1 MGKKTLYLVGDN
13 QLDYVAEVGE
23 TKINLNY
30 SNGDQWTSHTK
41 GTRIGSVKDD
51 GNGIRV
57 KIGDIDTYLDY
68 SSFCNLYTLL
78 DLKVKTETNLMTE
91 LEYLSKYEKDKT

>member
-1 MGKKTLYLVGDN
+1 MEKKKLYLVADES
-13 QLDYVAEVGE
+13 LEYVAKVGDR
-23 TKINLNY
+23 KISLNY
-30 SNGDQWTSHTK
+30 SNNEQWSSHIQ
-41 GTRIGSVKDD
+41 GTRVGSIKDD

-78 DLKVKTETNLMTE
+78 DLKVKTETNLMYE
-91 LEYLSKYEKDKT
+91 LEYLSKHENE